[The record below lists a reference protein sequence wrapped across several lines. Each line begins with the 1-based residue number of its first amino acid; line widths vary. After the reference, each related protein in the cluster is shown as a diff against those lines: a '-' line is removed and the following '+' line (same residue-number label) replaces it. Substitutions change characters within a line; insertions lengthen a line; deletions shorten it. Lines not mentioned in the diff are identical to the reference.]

1 MNVSGTMN
9 PDYLANI
16 TAKGANVQTELTTK
30 VAEVGACTACAELAR
45 LQGVINGVMT
55 TELTDFQDQ
64 ITAYFV
70 DQVTEVAKSAAALN
84 ALTTIPT
91 DLGEVISWIT
101 TLIST
106 QFSGPYAKV
115 ITLQAEIIAQQTA
128 KLAEITTLVSN
139 LNSLKADLAAKSS
152 TLSCGL

>member
-16 TAKGANVQTELTTK
+16 TAKGTSVQGDITDK

-55 TELTDFQDQ
+55 TDLTDFQTQ

-70 DQVTEVAKSAAALN
+70 DQVTEVAKSVSALN

-139 LNSLKADLAAKSS
+139 LNNLKSGVTAKAA
-152 TLSCGL
+152 TLNCTL